1 MKKLINLVFGDFKN
15 ITRDSMLL
23 VSIFAPILLAVS
35 VKLSFPFIED
45 MIFNVFSINLVEYYE
60 VIMSFIILLSPFMLG
75 VMVGLM
81 ILDEKDENILAYIAV
96 TPMSKAGY
104 LLYRLL
110 SPMFISFI
118 CTVFIIEFTGLVTMH
133 SKVWLVLLLV
143 TMLTPIVALF
153 LGVFAKNKVEGL
165 TITKAAGILLFVP
178 IVPFFIASKWA
189 LLAGVFPTYWI
200 SKAFVESFSTNQNYI
215 GYLSLGFFVNG
226 MYLYILWKR
235 FNHQQA

>member
-1 MKKLINLVFGDFKN
+1 MKKLITLAFGDFKN
-15 ITRDSMLL
+15 IIRDSMLL
-23 VSIFAPILLAVS
+23 VSIFAPIILAVS
-35 VKLSFPFIED
+35 VKLSFPFIVD
-45 MIFNVFSINLVEYYE
+45 TFFNVFSINLVEYSE

-118 CTVFIIEFTGLVTMH
+118 LTVFIIEFTGLVTIH
-133 SKVWLVLLLV
+133 SRIWLVLLLV
-143 TMLTPIVALF
+143 TMLTPMTALF
-153 LGVFAKNKVEGL
+153 LGNFASNKVEGL
-165 TITKAAGILLFVP
+165 TITKVAGVILFVP
-178 IVPFFIASKWA
+178 IITFFIASKWG

-200 SKAFVESFSTNQNYI
+200 SKAFVASYYTAHNYV
-215 GYLSLGFFVNG
+215 GYLLLGFLVSG
-226 MYLYILWKR
+226 VYLHYLWKR